1 VLFHRAPGPVGI
13 TGQDGPDDAGVLDVR
28 VLEVAPEHGDG
39 VEQVDQLHPGLD
51 HARGQHRRAR
61 RVGDGQVQPGVGR
74 AVAGRAADVHG
85 GQAFGQALPLL
96 HGQAR
101 PGRHLGRAGLHHP
114 AERQRVVE
122 LGAHVPRGPGE
133 LVVHHRLGLTQ
144 DKGAAEPAALGLDVP
159 GGGQFAQR
167 FSQGDTA
174 DAEPAGEFPLRRQPV
189 TGRVH
194 AQLDAF
200 QQPLD
205 GLLEGIARAHRAEH
219 RRGDSGRPSR
229 HGSYLLMTRCC
240 HGKATVMQKD

>member
-1 VLFHRAPGPVGI
+1 MLFHRAPGPVGI
-13 TGQDGPDDAGVLDVR
+13 AGQDGPDDARVLDVR
-28 VLEVAPEHGDG
+28 VLQVAAEHGDG

-51 HARGQHRRAR
+51 HARGQHRRAG

-96 HGQAR
+96 HGQAG

-114 AERQRVVE
+114 AEGERVVE
-122 LGAHVPRGPGE
+122 LGAHDLRRGGE
-133 LVVHHRLGLTQ
+133 LVVHHRLRLAQ
-144 DKGAAEPAALGLDVP
+144 DEGAAEPAAPGLDVP

-194 AQLDAF
+194 AQLDALE
-200 QQPLD
+200 QPFD
-205 GLLEGIARAHRAEH
+205 GLLEGIARANRAEH
-219 RRGDSGRPSR
+219 RRGDGGRPSR
-229 HGSYLLMTRCC
+229 HGSYLLITRCC
-240 HGKATVMQKD
+240 HDEATVMQKD